1 MRPFDVCRLLAGEAV
16 SEQEGS
22 PHYLFY
28 ENTKG
33 IHFRSLQSL
42 YTQDI
47 KQEFFASSPY
57 KTKRTTR
64 KHLTLRKNS
73 KEFQPLNKVLYQ
85 IQ

>member
-1 MRPFDVCRLLAGEAV
+1 MRPFDVCRLLAGEPV

-47 KQEFFASSPY
+47 KQEFFASSPAGA
-57 KTKRTTR
+57 KQR
-64 KHLTLRKNS
+64 
-73 KEFQPLNKVLYQ
+73 E
-85 IQ
+85 